1 MASRLV
7 VTSRARL
14 QSRVALAL
22 AAVLGLVALG
32 SAFEW
37 GRRAAGHDAWATAET
52 RDRLAGRISELDA
65 ENEALRWD
73 LALLRTAGR
82 VEQEGYQ
89 RVTGD
94 LDDLQSQI
102 AELKE
107 ELAFYRGIM
116 SPADGSTG
124 LQIQT
129 VQISAGSERGL
140 YRLRLVLVQAGSQN
154 RRQKGTVQ
162 VTVEGDQGGKIV
174 RLPIAPLAEDGSD
187 RRYSFQYFQI
197 LRQDVKLPPDFK
209 PRLVEVALQPSR
221 KKDDPITGSFPW
233 RIVRN

>member
-1 MASRLV
+1 MSSRLV

-14 QSRVALAL
+14 TSRLALGL
-22 AAVLGLVALG
+22 AAVLGLIALG

-37 GRRAAGHDAWATAET
+37 GRRAAGHDAWASAET
-52 RDRLAGRISELDA
+52 RDRLARRIAELDA

-73 LALLRTAGR
+73 LALLRTTGR
-82 VEQEGYQ
+82 VEQEGYE

-94 LDDLQSQI
+94 LDDLQSRI
-102 AELKE
+102 ADLEK

-129 VQISAGSERGL
+129 VQVSRGAERGS

-154 RRQKGTVQ
+154 RRRKGI
-162 VTVEGDQGGKIV
+162 VEVAVVGDQGGKTT
-174 RLPIAPLAEDGSD
+174 RLPVGPVAENGSGL
-187 RRYSFQYFQI
+187 RYSFQYFQVV
-197 LRQDVKLPPDFK
+197 RQDITLPGDFE
-209 PRLVEVALQPSR
+209 PRQVEVTMQPSR
-221 KKDDPITGSFPW
+221 KSEDPVTGSFPW
-233 RIVRN
+233 RVTGS

>member
-1 MASRLV
+1 MSSRLV

-14 QSRVALAL
+14 NSRVALGL
-22 AAVLGLVALG
+22 AAVLGLIALG
-32 SAFEW
+32 GAFEW
-37 GRRAAGHDAWATAET
+37 GRRAAGYDAWASAET
-52 RDRLAGRISELDA
+52 RDRLAQRIAALDA

-73 LALLRTAGR
+73 LALLRTTGR
-82 VEQEGYQ
+82 VEQEGYE

-116 SPADGSTG
+116 SPADGSSG

-129 VQISAGSERGL
+129 VQVSRGAEPGS

-154 RRQKGTVQ
+154 RRRKGIVK
-162 VTVEGDQGGKIV
+162 VAVVGDQGGQTTRFPV
-174 RLPIAPLAEDGSD
+174 GPVAEDGSGL
-187 RRYSFQYFQI
+187 RYSFQYFQI
-197 LRQDVKLPPDFK
+197 VRQDVKLPGDFQ
-209 PRLVEVALQPSR
+209 PRLVEVTMQPSR
-221 KKDDPITGSFPW
+221 KSEDPVTGSFPW
-233 RIVRN
+233 RVTGN

>member
-1 MASRLV
+1 
-7 VTSRARL
+7 
-14 QSRVALAL
+14 
-22 AAVLGLVALG
+22 
-32 SAFEW
+32 
-37 GRRAAGHDAWATAET
+37 HDAWAAAET
-52 RDRLAGRISELDA
+52 RDRLAGRIRELDA

-116 SPADGSTG
+116 SPADGNAG

-129 VQISAGSERGL
+129 VQISPGSERGL
-140 YRLRLVLVQAGSQN
+140 FRLRLVLVQAGSQS

-162 VTVEGDQGGKIV
+162 VTIEGDQGGETV
-174 RLPIAPLAEDGSD
+174 RMPIAPLAEDGGD
-187 RRYSFQYFQI
+187 RKYSFQYFQI
-197 LRQDVKLPPDFK
+197 LRQDVTLPRDFN
-209 PRLVEVALQPSR
+209 PQLVEVVLQPSR
-221 KKDDPITGSFPW
+221 KQDEPVTGSFPW
-233 RIVRN
+233 RIVGN